1 MLGLLRKGIDVSPC
15 RVIIICLSTISVTV
29 VDASSGRLVAT
40 INAPNVYELGFSP
53 LGNFIITW
61 QRPSKDADGDP
72 SKNLKVRRLD
82 AEAGSDPD
90 EDERYVVGQFVQ
102 KSQTRWNLQYTSDER
117 YCARLVTN
125 ELHFYQ
131 SDDLGQ
137 VWAKLRVD
145 GVADFAL
152 SAGGSPAVAV
162 FIPERNVSQHG

>member
-1 MLGLLRKGIDVSPC
+1 M
-15 RVIIICLSTISVTV
+15 IIICLPTVSVTV

-40 INAPNVYELGFSP
+40 INVPNVYELGFSP

-61 QRPSKDADGDP
+61 QRPSKDHDGDA
-72 SKNLKVRRLD
+72 SKNLKVRRVD

-90 EDERYVVGQFVQ
+90 EEDRYVVGLFVQ

-131 SDDLGQ
+131 SDDLGR

-152 SAGGSPAVAV
+152 SPGGSPAVAV
-162 FIPERNVSQHG
+162 FIPERNVSQQG

>member
-1 MLGLLRKGIDVSPC
+1 MIF
-15 RVIIICLSTISVTV
+15 ICLSTISVTV

-40 INAPNVYELGFSP
+40 INTPNVYELGFSP

-61 QRPSKDADGDP
+61 QRPSKDANGDA
-72 SKNLKVRRLD
+72 SKNLEVRRLD
-82 AEAGSDPD
+82 AQAGSDPND
-90 EDERYVVGQFVQ
+90 ADRYVVGLFVQ
-102 KSQTRWNLQYTSDER
+102 KSQTRWNLQYTSDEQ

-131 SDDLGQ
+131 SNDLGQ

-152 SAGGSPAVAV
+152 APGGSPAVSV
-162 FIPERNVSQHG
+162 FIPERNVSQQG

>member
-1 MLGLLRKGIDVSPC
+1 M
-15 RVIIICLSTISVTV
+15 IIICLSPISVTV
-29 VDASSGRLVAT
+29 VDASSGRLFAI
-40 INAPNVYELGFSP
+40 INALNVYEVGFSP

-61 QRPSKDADGDP
+61 QRPSKDADGDA

-82 AEAGSDPD
+82 AESGSDPD
-90 EDERYVVGQFVQ
+90 EDERYVVGMFVQ
-102 KSQTRWNLQYTSDER
+102 KSQTRWNLQFTSDER

-131 SDDLGQ
+131 SDNLGQ

-162 FIPERNVSQHG
+162 FIPERNVSQKG

>member
-1 MLGLLRKGIDVSPC
+1 MIF
-15 RVIIICLSTISVTV
+15 ICLSTISVTV

-40 INAPNVYELGFSP
+40 INTPNVYELAFSP

-61 QRPSKDADGDP
+61 QRPSKDANGDA

-82 AEAGSDPD
+82 AQAGSDPN
-90 EDERYVVGQFVQ
+90 EDDRYVVGLFVQ

-131 SDDLGQ
+131 SNDLGQ

-152 SAGGSPAVAV
+152 APGGSPAVAV
-162 FIPERNVSQHG
+162 FIPERNVSQQG